1 MVEGKGKGGAPG
13 LLTPIVQTCSYTSI
27 TARQELG
34 NEALAGLG
42 STESPFSYSVH
53 VRTGQ
58 AAHPP
63 GQAQGA
69 DTEIVAAANESKYA
83 QSDDDRCYHPPNRSA
98 ERAFALAASS
108 SLSLGGAAVSSEASS
123 RSVILAMSSTAE

>member
-1 MVEGKGKGGAPG
+1 MS
-13 LLTPIVQTCSYTSI
+13 LLCRAQGYTLI
-27 TARQELG
+27 TAQQELG
-34 NEALAGLG
+34 NEALVGLG
-42 STESPFSYSVH
+42 STASPFSYGGH

-108 SLSLGGAAVSSEASS
+108 SRSLGRAAVSSEASS